1 MPLFAISLPLFLI
14 SKFGTLPGI
23 HRPRSY
29 PVYIKLISILA
40 HTIPAAAASSSGR
53 TPGSDAFPALPAAA
67 KPTSTVFTP
76 GYTGSGVRRE
86 HGAPTTA
93 NPWGGNNSN
102 ATTGSGSNEDLG
114 PEQQKKR
121 GNKNKKQTLFH
132 FG

>member
-1 MPLFAISLPLFLI
+1 MPSFARSLPLFLTI
-14 SKFGTLPGI
+14 KFGTLPET

-29 PVYIKLISILA
+29 SAYIELIFILA
-40 HTIPAAAASSSGR
+40 RTIPAPAASSSGR
-53 TPGSDAFPALPAAA
+53 RPGSDAFPALPAAA

-102 ATTGSGSNEDLG
+102 ATTGSRSNEDSG